1 MKFLRFTLSILFS
14 ALLGLNSAA
23 QSDVQLNLVTI
34 KNDAVVGGELQFK
47 VQIRSTGSSFNLG
60 TSNINFTTSQAI
72 LYKSIEPLN
81 FSNAPY
87 SPMTATY
94 NASAR
99 RVSIMI
105 DPDNLIAGNGS
116 PVSDSTGWTDVAKV
130 TYEIVSF
137 LDLSVN
143 FAYMGLASF
152 PNKTEIRDDNGVSK
166 YGVNQLD
173 AFDRTRYVDTN
184 SVIVPGN
191 GIWSGGNGP
200 NGAPDSTDGVKRI
213 IVNSGTAI
221 LTGHVECDFFST
233 SIAGAALM
241 IAPNAT
247 LITYNQVYSGYIV
260 DSSYAFILDADSTG
274 YGQYIGPT
282 VDGTIRQYIGT
293 DAGWR
298 NIGFPVNGNGFD
310 FDVSG
315 GNHGFGASST
325 SFNATPDCGGNWGN
339 YVNTVS
345 VYRFNKG
352 PQPHEWYG
360 AAAAPTGSTEGYNIY
375 TGEGAFG
382 NNGFASIR
390 GTFFDQ
396 NAPVTYFYE
405 HTDPHDSA
413 NGTGTGSQS
422 AVDTACIPESDP
434 ADRIANWNGWA
445 LLVNPYPCNI
455 DVDTF
460 ALANGIANT
469 NVRIWDRSEPD
480 PALGVQGKY
489 IDRAGAT
496 IPPMQAFWIKLG
508 TPGTTDTITFPG
520 YIRTFSAGSFTKTS
534 PPEVQLIASNTNT
547 QEETAVHLRFNPNAT
562 IGYDR
567 RYDAYVLY
575 QPGNTVPQLSFHH
588 LNPKGSVDP
597 LDYNTVPM
605 PTEATAYPLRFW
617 SRSSGNFSFA
627 VDPAVLPPGLE
638 AYIEDTKLAPG
649 TYYPVSNGSTYNF
662 SYTRGIDVTERFI
675 LHVGPLG
682 TIGFDEQENIATG
695 HVYVASNNEAMT
707 LHFQN
712 VEAKSARVQIT
723 NEVGQVVYRADEV
736 STHNPHV
743 FHLSARRIGLY
754 IVTVEL
760 DNGDISYHKVIH

>member
-1 MKFLRFTLSILFS
+1 MHLT
-14 ALLGLNSAA
+14 GH
-23 QSDVQLNLVTI
+23 VT
-34 KNDAVVGGELQFK
+34 
-47 VQIRSTGSSFNLG
+47 
-60 TSNINFTTSQAI
+60 
-72 LYKSIEPLN
+72 
-81 FSNAPY
+81 
-87 SPMTATY
+87 
-94 NASAR
+94 
-99 RVSIMI
+99 
-105 DPDNLIAGNGS
+105 
-116 PVSDSTGWTDVAKV
+116 
-130 TYEIVSF
+130 
-137 LDLSVN
+137 
-143 FAYMGLASF
+143 
-152 PNKTEIRDDNGVSK
+152 
-166 YGVNQLD
+166 
-173 AFDRTRYVDTN
+173 VDTN
-184 SVIVPGN
+184 SVIIPGN

-200 NGAPDSTDGVKRI
+200 NGAPDATDGVKRI
-213 IVNSGTAI
+213 VVNSGTAI

-260 DSSYAFILDADSTG
+260 DSSYAFIIDADSTG

-293 DAGWR
+293 DPGWR

-405 HTDPHDSA
+405 HTDPHDSV

-480 PALGVQGKY
+480 PVLGVQGKY

-520 YIRTFSAGSFTKTS
+520 LCTYIYSRIVYQNKPTGS
-534 PPEVQLIASNTNT
+534 
-547 QEETAVHLRFNPNAT
+547 
-562 IGYDR
+562 
-567 RYDAYVLY
+567 
-575 QPGNTVPQLSFHH
+575 
-588 LNPKGSVDP
+588 
-597 LDYNTVPM
+597 
-605 PTEATAYPLRFW
+605 TAYRQQYQHTRRNGC
-617 SRSSGNFSFA
+617 S
-627 VDPAVLPPGLE
+627 
-638 AYIEDTKLAPG
+638 LA
-649 TYYPVSNGSTYNF
+649 
-662 SYTRGIDVTERFI
+662 
-675 LHVGPLG
+675 L
-682 TIGFDEQENIATG
+682 
-695 HVYVASNNEAMT
+695 
-707 LHFQN
+707 
-712 VEAKSARVQIT
+712 
-723 NEVGQVVYRADEV
+723 
-736 STHNPHV
+736 
-743 FHLSARRIGLY
+743 
-754 IVTVEL
+754 
-760 DNGDISYHKVIH
+760 